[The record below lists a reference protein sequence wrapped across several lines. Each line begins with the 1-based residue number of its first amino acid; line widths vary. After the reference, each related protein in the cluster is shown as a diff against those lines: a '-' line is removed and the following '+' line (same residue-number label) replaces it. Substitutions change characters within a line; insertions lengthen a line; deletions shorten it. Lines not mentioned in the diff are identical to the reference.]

1 VNQRSVVF
9 IHSINVPPSTSS
21 KVLCAVATNLRY
33 QHTAAA
39 SVQSSAGRGV
49 LKAAGRAA
57 ATSDVNGCRWLCEFA
72 PTASRWS
79 TRSSLP
85 SPGCRNPI
93 LEIAVQQWDHSDPML
108 YRQLYHAGMLYIAAA
123 PVHALIS
130 PPPPMISR
138 PVVTEWMD
146 WQLMS
151 CPVRQRQDDK
161 TRETRTCTWG
171 RVGTCTQAVGR
182 HL

>member
-21 KVLCAVATNLRY
+21 KVLRAVATNLRY

-39 SVQSSAGRGV
+39 SVPSSAGRGV

-72 PTASRWS
+72 STASRWS
-79 TRSSLP
+79 IRSSLP

-93 LEIAVQQWDHSDPML
+93 LEIAVQQWDDSDPI
-108 YRQLYHAGMLYIAAA
+108 YRQLYHAGILYIAAA

-130 PPPPMISR
+130 PSPPMIS
-138 PVVTEWMD
+138 
-146 WQLMS
+146 
-151 CPVRQRQDDK
+151 
-161 TRETRTCTWG
+161 G
-171 RVGTCTQAVGR
+171 RSLQNGWTGS
-182 HL
+182 